1 MQTLGT
7 TASGRVLLYDSRR
20 VINPTAL
27 RGEFA
32 ALPPRPDAP
41 DARSKLDEVR
51 RCADSEAMRV
61 SVRLVYGLDR
71 RDGAI
76 SRWDS
81 EDFRFR
87 DPAALKK
94 LVGILAGLSF
104 AGGAMPERARLE
116 LELARIYAD
125 PTGRWRPYEAAGETD
140 AGGSGGGAG
149 GAGAS
154 GWFCVNRENVDGG
167 RFSFRAAA
175 GFGAGS
181 GAWCQKELSPGYL
194 AVACEPVEWRM
205 SPVFSWDRHYDGA
218 IDLLTWRA
226 TPIAALADADA
237 PAPAPSAKRSGSPP
251 LPAIL

>member
-1 MQTLGT
+1 
-7 TASGRVLLYDSRR
+7 LYDSRR
-20 VINPTAL
+20 VINPAAL

-41 DARSKLDEVR
+41 GARSKLDELR
-51 RCADSEAMRV
+51 SCADPEALRV
-61 SVRLVYGLDR
+61 GVRLVYGLDR
-71 RDGAI
+71 RSGSI
-76 SRWDS
+76 SRWDA

-125 PTGRWRPYEAAGETD
+125 PTGRWRPYEAAGATGAAD
-140 AGGSGGGAG
+140 GGVGG
-149 GAGAS
+149 GAS

-175 GFGAGS
+175 GSGG

-194 AVACEPVEWRM
+194 AVASEPVEWRM

-226 TPIAALADADA
+226 TPIAALADAGAGADA
-237 PAPAPSAKRSGSPP
+237 DSPAPASSAERSGSPP

>member
-7 TASGRVLLYDSRR
+7 TASGRVCLYDSRR
-20 VINPTAL
+20 VINPAAL

-41 DARSKLDEVR
+41 GARSKLDELR
-51 RCADSEAMRV
+51 SMTDPEALRV
-61 SVRLVYGLDR
+61 GVRLVYGLDR

-76 SRWDS
+76 SRWDA

-125 PTGRWRPYEAAGETD
+125 PTGRWRPYEAAGAT
-140 AGGSGGGAG
+140 GAG
-149 GAGAS
+149 GGAS

-175 GFGAGS
+175 GSGG

-194 AVACEPVEWRM
+194 AVASEPVEWRM

-226 TPIAALADADA
+226 TPIAALADAGAGADA
-237 PAPAPSAKRSGSPP
+237 DSPAPASSAERSGSPP